1 MDYSR
6 KTITTALE
14 LFKALLENNSV
25 DAESHETL
33 ISRIR
38 FDLETLNFF
47 REVIEPVF
55 EVKLINMTD
64 RFYLTA
70 GRAGGIFTYN
80 NEEMRKELGVNVN
93 RELYLCSFIVMT
105 LLAAFYDSEDS
116 IEPSRESLIL
126 SDLSEMVSEGF
137 RELALDENVD
147 LIENEARVNLRE
159 PSELWFDLPYKKA
172 GTAEQHRRSRSKY
185 AYLLKTGDFLEKHG
199 LVKVFQDRQ
208 VFPGERL
215 HSLIVQYYNNLE
227 HKNEILETIRGTIS
241 REVHEQD
248 AETEPNQ
255 NS

>member
-33 ISRIR
+33 VSKVR

-80 NEEMRKELGVNVN
+80 NEEMRKELGVTVN

-137 RELALDENVD
+137 RELVLDENVD
-147 LIENEARVNLRE
+147 LIENESRVNLRE
-159 PSELWFDLPYKKA
+159 PSVLWFDLPYKVSGAK
-172 GTAEQHRRSRSKY
+172 QHRGSRSQY
-185 AYLLKTGDFLEKHG
+185 NYLLKTGDFLEKHG

-215 HSLIVQYYNNLE
+215 HSLVVQYYNNLE
-227 HKNEILETIRGTIS
+227 HKNEILETIRGAIS
-241 REVHEQD
+241 REVQEQN
-248 AETEPNQ
+248 AETEPDSNP
-255 NS
+255 